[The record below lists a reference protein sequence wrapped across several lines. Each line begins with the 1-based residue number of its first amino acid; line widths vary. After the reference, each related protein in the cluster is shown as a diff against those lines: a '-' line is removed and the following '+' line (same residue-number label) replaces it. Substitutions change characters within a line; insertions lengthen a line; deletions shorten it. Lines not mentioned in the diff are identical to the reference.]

1 MIKVIKPLTGLAG
14 LMFALLCLGNLA
26 RADEMEKTKQALDAR
41 QEKIVTIAA
50 FTANGDLPKLKTALN
65 GGLDAGLTVSEIKE
79 VLIQLYAYTGFP
91 RSLNGI
97 QTFMSVMNERE
108 KAGIADPAGVQPAAL
123 PPGTDRNAYGE
134 AVRMTLSGVTAVPPK
149 SGYQL
154 FAPGI
159 DAFLKEHLFADIF
172 GRGVLEFS
180 DREIATVAAL
190 AALGGTDAQLQY
202 HLNAAM
208 NVGLS
213 QQQVAGIISVLD
225 RDVGK
230 KESALAGK
238 VFGEVLKKRSNV
250 NS

>member
-1 MIKVIKPLTGLAG
+1 MATTSFSRLAA
-14 LMFALLCLGNLA
+14 LMFALLCLGNMA
-26 RADEMEKTKQALDAR
+26 RAEEMEKANTALDAR

-65 GGLDAGLTVSEIKE
+65 AGLDAGLKVNEIKE

-97 QTFMSVMNERE
+97 QTFMTVMDERE
-108 KAGIADPAGVQPAAL
+108 KAGIADPAGAQAAAL
-123 PPGTDRNAYGE
+123 PPGTDRDAYGE
-134 AVRMTLSGVTAVPPK
+134 AVRMTLSGATTVPPK

-154 FAPGI
+154 FTPGI

-190 AALGGTDAQLQY
+190 AALGGTDAQLHY

-208 NVGLS
+208 NVGLNR
-213 QQQVAGIISVLD
+213 QQVTGIISVLD

-230 KESALAGK
+230 KESALAGR
-238 VFGEVLKKRSNV
+238 VFGEVLKKRSKID
-250 NS
+250 S

>member
-1 MIKVIKPLTGLAG
+1 MATNSFSRLVGV
-14 LMFALLCLGNLA
+14 MFALLCLGNMA
-26 RADEMEKTKQALDAR
+26 RADEMAKAKTALDAR

-50 FTANGDLPKLKTALN
+50 FTANGNLPKLKTALN
-65 GGLDAGLTVSEIKE
+65 DGLDAGLTVNEIKE

-97 QTFMSVMNERE
+97 QTFMTVMDERE
-108 KAGIADPAGVQPAAL
+108 KAGIADSPGTQVRGL
-123 PPGTDRNAYGE
+123 PPGTDRDAYGE
-134 AVRMTLSGVTAVPPK
+134 AVRMRLSAVTEVPPK

-159 DAFLKEHLFADIF
+159 DTFLKEHLFADIF

-180 DREIATVAAL
+180 DREVATVAAL

-213 QQQVAGIISVLD
+213 QPQIAGIISVLD

-230 KESALAGK
+230 NESALAGK
-238 VFGEVLKKRSNV
+238 VFGEVLKKRTKI

>member
-1 MIKVIKPLTGLAG
+1 MAGKSFSKLAAV
-14 LMFALLCLGNLA
+14 MFALLCLGNLA
-26 RADEMEKTKQALDAR
+26 RADDMEKAKTALDAR

-50 FTANGDLPKLKTALN
+50 FTANGNLPELKTALN
-65 GGLDAGLTVSEIKE
+65 GGLDAGLTVNEIKE
-79 VLIQLYAYTGFP
+79 VLIQLYAYAGFP

-97 QTFMSVMNERE
+97 QTFMTVMDERE
-108 KAGIADPAGVQPAAL
+108 KAGIADPAGAQGTAL
-123 PPGTDRNAYGE
+123 PAGTDRDAYGE
-134 AVRMTLSGVTAVPPK
+134 AVRMRLSGVTEVPAK

-159 DAFLKEHLFADIF
+159 DVFLKEHLFADIF

-190 AALGGTDAQLQY
+190 AALGGTDAQLQF

-213 QQQVAGIISVLD
+213 QQQLAGIISVLEK
-225 RDVGK
+225 DVGK
-230 KESALAGK
+230 NESALAGK
-238 VFGEVLKKRSNV
+238 VFGEVLKKRSNI
-250 NS
+250 NP

>member
-1 MIKVIKPLTGLAG
+1 MKSFSGLAG
-14 LMFALLCLGNLA
+14 LVFALLCLGNMA
-26 RADEMEKTKQALDAR
+26 RANEMDKTKPALDAR

-65 GGLDAGLTVSEIKE
+65 GGLDAGLTVNEIRE

-97 QTFMSVMNERE
+97 QTFMAVMDERE
-108 KAGIADPAGVQPAAL
+108 KAGIADPAGESPAEL
-123 PPGTDRNAYGE
+123 PEGTDRDAYGE
-134 AVRMTLSGVTAVPPK
+134 AVRMRLSGVTRVPPK
-149 SGYQL
+149 AGYQL

-159 DAFLKEHLFADIF
+159 DAFLKQHLFADIF

-180 DREIATVAAL
+180 DREIATIAAL

-202 HLNAAM
+202 QLNAGM

-213 QQQVAGIISVLD
+213 QRQVAGIVSVLE

-238 VFGEVLKKRSNV
+238 VFGEVLKNRSKMN
-250 NS
+250 

>member
-1 MIKVIKPLTGLAG
+1 MAMKSFSRLAG
-14 LMFALLCLGNLA
+14 VMFALLCLGNMA
-26 RADEMEKTKQALDAR
+26 RVDDMEKAKTALDAR

-50 FTANGDLPKLKTALN
+50 FTANGDLPKLKTVLHE
-65 GGLDAGLTVSEIKE
+65 GLDAGLTVNGIKE

-91 RSLNGI
+91 RSLNAI
-97 QTFMSVMNERE
+97 QTFMTVMDERE
-108 KAGIADPAGVQPAAL
+108 KAGIADSTGAQAAAL
-123 PPGTDRNAYGE
+123 PPGTDRDAYGE
-134 AVRMTLSGVTAVPPK
+134 AVRMELSGVESVPPK

-154 FAPGI
+154 FTPGI

-180 DREIATVAAL
+180 EREIATVAAL
-190 AALGGTDAQLQY
+190 AALGGTEAQLQY

-213 QQQVAGIISVLD
+213 RQQVAGVISVLN

-230 KESALAGK
+230 NESALAGK
-238 VFGEVLKKRSNV
+238 VFGEVLKKRSKI

>member
-1 MIKVIKPLTGLAG
+1 MALKSFFPLAG
-14 LMFALLCLGNLA
+14 MMFALLCLGNMA
-26 RADEMEKTKQALDAR
+26 RADEMEKAKAALDAR

-50 FTANGDLPKLKTALN
+50 FTANGDLPKLKTALQ
-65 GGLDAGLTVSEIKE
+65 GGLDAGLKVNEIKE
-79 VLIQLYAYTGFP
+79 ILIQLYAYTGFP

-97 QTFMSVMNERE
+97 QTFMTVMNERE
-108 KAGIADPAGVQPAAL
+108 KAGIADSAGAQAAIL
-123 PPGTDRNAYGE
+123 PPGTDRDAYGE

-154 FAPGI
+154 FTPGI
-159 DAFLKEHLFADIF
+159 DTFLKEHLFADIF

-180 DREIATVAAL
+180 DREIVTVAAL

-213 QQQVAGIISVLD
+213 ERQLEGIISVLD

-230 KESALAGK
+230 NESALAGK
-238 VFGEVLKKRSNV
+238 VFGEIVRKRAKITS
-250 NS
+250 

>member
-1 MIKVIKPLTGLAG
+1 
-14 LMFALLCLGNLA
+14 MFALLCLGNMA
-26 RADEMEKTKQALDAR
+26 RADDMEKAKTALDAR

-50 FTANGDLPKLKTALN
+50 FTANGDLPKLKTVLHE
-65 GGLDAGLTVSEIKE
+65 GLDAGLTVNEIKE

-97 QTFMSVMNERE
+97 QTFMTVMDERE
-108 KAGIADPAGVQPAAL
+108 KAGIADSTGAQAAAL
-123 PPGTDRNAYGE
+123 PPGTDRDAYGE
-134 AVRMTLSGVTAVPPK
+134 AVRMELSGVESVPPK

-154 FAPGI
+154 FTPGI
-159 DAFLKEHLFADIF
+159 DIF

-180 DREIATVAAL
+180 ERESATVAAL
-190 AALGGTDAQLQY
+190 AALGGTEAQLQY

-213 QQQVAGIISVLD
+213 RQQVAGVISVLN

-230 KESALAGK
+230 NESALAGK
-238 VFGEVLKKRSNV
+238 VFGEVLKKRSKI